1 MNERIDKMKLEMQD
15 VLENNILCFWLDK
28 MQDTENGGFYGRIDG
43 SGKLHPDAEKGAI
56 LNSRILWSFSAA
68 YRVLGT
74 QEYLEAATRAKD
86 YLIDHFIDTEY
97 GGVYWSLDCKG
108 NPLDTKKQFYAIGF
122 AIYGLTEY
130 VRATGDR
137 EALEYALD
145 LYDCIEEH
153 ALDRDRNG
161 YIEACT
167 REWGEIADMR
177 LSELDANYPK
187 SQNTHLHIIEPYT
200 NLLRCLRE
208 LQAKESCDYV
218 PAIGS
223 VLPVGISVPMETI
236 VAVEGSLRN
245 LIDIFTDRI
254 LNPETHHL
262 DLFFDMDW
270 TRGAG
275 HLESYGHD
283 IECSWLMHEAALVLG
298 DQKVLEK
305 VERIVR
311 EVAKASEKG
320 LRPDG
325 SMIHEANLDTGHV
338 DDDLHWWVQAENV
351 VGWFNLWQHFGDEDA
366 LAKAEK
372 CWNYIK
378 TQLIDWDNGE
388 WFWSRHPDGTLN
400 TVDDKAG
407 FWKCPY
413 HNSRMCLEIIER
425 TSED

>member
-1 MNERIDKMKLEMQD
+1 MKQEMQD
-15 VLENNILCFWLDK
+15 VLQDNILRFWLDK
-28 MQDTENGGFYGRIDG
+28 MQDQEHGGFYGRIDG
-43 SGKLHPDAEKGAI
+43 SGVLHPEAEKGAI
-56 LNSRILWSFSAA
+56 LNARILWSFSAA
-68 YRVLGT
+68 YRVLGN
-74 QEYLEAATRAKD
+74 QEYLDAATRAKD
-86 YLIDHFIDTEY
+86 YIIEHFIDKEY
-97 GGVYWSLDCKG
+97 GGVYWSLDYKG
-108 NPLDTKKQFYAIGF
+108 EPLDTKKQFYAIGF

-130 VRATGDR
+130 ARATGDR
-137 EALEYALD
+137 EALEYALA

-153 ALDRDRNG
+153 AFDREYNG

-167 REWGEIADMR
+167 REWGPIADMR

-200 NLLRCLRE
+200 NLLRCLKE
-208 LQAKESCDYV
+208 LRAQESCNYV
-218 PAIGS
+218 PVLGS
-223 VLPVGISVPMETI
+223 VLPVGVTVPVELL
-236 VAVEGSLRN
+236 ARVEGSVRN
-245 LIDIFTDRI
+245 LIDIFTDYI

-262 DLFFDMDW
+262 DLFFEMDW

-275 HLESYGHD
+275 RLESYGHD

-298 DQKVLEK
+298 DQKVLDK
-305 VERIVR
+305 VEKIIVQ
-311 EVAKASEKG
+311 VAKASEKG

-351 VGWFNLWQHFGDEDA
+351 VGWYDIYQYYGDEDA
-366 LAKAEK
+366 LKKAVR
-372 CWNYIK
+372 CWQYIK
-378 TQLIDWDNGE
+378 ENLVDTINGE

-425 TSED
+425 NA